1 MQNASKG
8 IDIMQKTIEKII
20 KSHEGEKGSL
30 IPILQ
35 DVQRECGYISEEAVA
50 AIAKDVKI
58 SEHEIYGVATFYA
71 QFRFTKPGDHLIK
84 VCVGTACHVRGNSL
98 NLMHIKKILGID
110 EGEITFD
117 YRFGL
122 ETVNCLGACALAPL
136 VTVDDEYYGNFSPIK
151 LKKILSKYAKEKAG
165 AEDEED

>member
-1 MQNASKG
+1 
-8 IDIMQKTIEKII
+8 MQKKIENMI
-20 KSHEGEKGSL
+20 KPHEGEKGSL

-35 DVQRECGYISEEAVA
+35 AVQKECGYISEEAIA
-50 AIAKDVKI
+50 AIAKDIKL

-84 VCVGTACHVRGNSL
+84 VCVGTACYVKGNSL
-98 NLMHIKKILGID
+98 NLVRIKNILGIE
-110 EGEITFD
+110 EGEVTSD

-136 VTVDDEYYGNFSPIK
+136 VTVDEEYHGKFSPIK
-151 LKKILSKYAKEKAG
+151 LKKILSKYAEEKAG
-165 AEDEED
+165 TEDEED

>member
-1 MQNASKG
+1 
-8 IDIMQKTIEKII
+8 MQKKIEKIM
-20 KSHEGEKGSL
+20 KPYEGEKGSL

-35 DVQRECGYISEEAVA
+35 AVQKEYGFISEEAVA
-50 AIAKDVKI
+50 AIAKGIKL

-84 VCVGTACHVRGNSL
+84 VCLGTACHVKGNSL
-98 NLMHIKKILGID
+98 NLVHIKNILGIE
-110 EGEITFD
+110 EGEVTSD

-136 VTVDDEYYGNFSPIK
+136 VTVDEEYHGKFSPIK
-151 LKKILSKYAKEKAG
+151 WKKILSKYAKEKAG
-165 AEDEED
+165 IEDEED